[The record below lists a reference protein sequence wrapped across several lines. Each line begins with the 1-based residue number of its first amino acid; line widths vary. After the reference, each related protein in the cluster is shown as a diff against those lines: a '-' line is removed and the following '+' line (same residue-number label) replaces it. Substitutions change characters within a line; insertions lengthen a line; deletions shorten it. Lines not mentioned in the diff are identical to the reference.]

1 MRINKVETGLVKKQS
16 TEISVYSPV
25 KAIELRR
32 EALTR
37 PELLETLTKVELTIF
52 TATTKDSIS
61 MIDDDILAT
70 KLSSVIDFIAKDVG
84 IMKEVEPYQKARMFQ
99 VLRKYYNE
107 ISLPE
112 ISLAFELAA
121 VGELDD
127 YLLKNGDGKPDK
139 HHYQQF
145 NIEYLS
151 KILTAYIRKKNTVV
165 HKAIS
170 ALPEPKKELSRE
182 HKLHLENS
190 LLDRIVVIYLKYKYT
205 DDYESMNDLLY
216 CETLQNIGLI
226 TDFEISEEDKK
237 DAMHSF
243 LVRAS
248 KGLVN
253 KFTAEQIA
261 SDINHKEIPG
271 TAYLLRCRKEI
282 IECFD
287 YMIKEELQILDYI
300 KLKE

>member
-1 MRINKVETGLVKKQS
+1 MRIKKVTGLAKNQS
-16 TEISVYSPV
+16 TEISVYNPV

-37 PELLETLTKVELTIF
+37 PELVENLTKVELTIF

-61 MIDDDILAT
+61 LIDDDILAT

-112 ISLAFELAA
+112 ISLAFELSS

-127 YLLKNGDGKPDK
+127 FLLKSGDGKPDK

-165 HKAIS
+165 HKAIT
-170 ALPEPKKELSRE
+170 ALPEPKKELTRE
-182 HKLHLENS
+182 QKLHLENS
-190 LLDRIVVIYLKYKYT
+190 LLDRIVMIYLKYKYT
-205 DDYESMNDLLY
+205 RNYESINDVLY
-216 CETLQNIGLI
+216 CETLQGIGLI
-226 TDFEISEEDKK
+226 GTFEISEEDKQ

-253 KFTAEQIA
+253 KFTAQQIA
-261 SDINHKEIPG
+261 SDKNHKEIPG

-287 YMIKEELQILDYI
+287 YLIKEELQMLDYI

>member
-1 MRINKVETGLVKKQS
+1 MRINKLETGLAIKQE
-16 TEISVYSPV
+16 TGISVYQRV
-25 KAIELRR
+25 KAIEQRR

-37 PELLETLTKVELTIF
+37 PELHEKLTKVELTIF

-61 MIDDDILAT
+61 LIDDDILAT

-127 YLLKNGDGKPDK
+127 FLLKSNDGKPDK
-139 HHYQQF
+139 NHYQQF

-170 ALPEPKKELSRE
+170 ALPEPKKELSIE
-182 HKLHLENS
+182 YKLHLENS
-190 LLDRIVVIYLKYKYT
+190 LLDRIVVIYLRYKYT
-205 DDYESMNDLLY
+205 GKFESMNDVLY
-216 CETLQNIGLI
+216 CETLQKIGLI
-226 TDFEISEEDKK
+226 GTFEISEEDKK

-261 SDINHKEIPG
+261 SDKNHKEIPG
-271 TAYLLRCRKEI
+271 TAYFLRCRKEI
-282 IECFD
+282 IECFN
-287 YMIKEELQILDYI
+287 YLIKEELQILDYI
-300 KLKE
+300 KIRE